1 MLSLER
7 VSSMG
12 RCNKSIVFVVMC
24 VGFCPF
30 GLSTASA
37 QESTNGNYRRPTEL
51 EAVDPEIR
59 SLLDKNPFTCEQ
71 FNIDDAIARVQKALN
86 IADSR
91 GLIGDRALAETI
103 LASAYIGQAEM
114 ELAFTTFQKAL
125 QDASEA
131 KNVVLEA
138 DILTSLASEAQLK
151 GNVPQAIELTSRAL
165 RISEKSGSLYEKAR
179 ALGELGRMKL
189 LLGNVDEAIQSID
202 EALKIDTLN
211 GYRFQALH
219 LVYRGY
225 YLGVTQKPDQA
236 IDSLAQAK
244 TKALVVRDAYSFIM
258 AENSYAFGL
267 VKKGRADEAITE
279 LMLIKQGDFQ
289 KFIQDS
295 KEQACLASAL
305 QLPVLHLTLLEGL
318 TNVLEAAN
326 QKERELEIW
335 QEAYSFSHDHG
346 IVFGE
351 AEAAQKAA
359 DLNNQLKKTDDALKY
374 YAVAAELYHKLQ
386 NEPLLAQVQVSLSLL
401 LIQVGRGK
409 EAIPLEQD
417 VASYAKRHS
426 LRLSEFL
433 AYGVLA
439 EIYQPSGNLELAREE
454 LEKALSLVQP
464 GPFDGEIDNHLVLE
478 DYTRLSDIYRAL
490 KIPTKELLATEKA
503 FVTARALKDEKAQ
516 QYIVTY
522 LDQRLSELR
531 VRELAGDPQKD
542 AQPTQA
548 LLYSYILLIRDGA
561 PSKPQDDDSNWNR
574 VLTLPFQIAQ
584 KPGGAP
590 ALVELLGQIESLVR
604 FEKLPILN
612 ALERYYIASGS
623 DPVLAEK
630 YVLQAEELLKDVK
643 VDMTAVRVECSC
655 VLAIAYSRQGK
666 TSLANDKIAECLSL
680 SNKTNDKQSVAYAE
694 AANAMVQLQ
703 NGNIAA
709 ARGSLEK
716 LIAKAPEEAELHV
729 ELATS
734 LASAKLYDDANS
746 QLDLAIAKFTSAG
759 DKKTAARA
767 YTRVSIALN
776 ADSSERAQKLQLR
789 YLNSARQLFH
799 DLQAQ
804 AEEAETLVGLGD
816 YWLRLIQ
823 TRRALDNYEKAYNL
837 AQKAGNHDVVAEAL
851 LGLGNAY
858 QAERDFTRASE
869 FHAKAA
875 ATYHQLK
882 NDTRETI
889 SLRNLAHD
897 YFELGETDRALSS
910 FLEAKRAAKN
920 SPALNK
926 YFVDYGLGDFYRSQG
941 QFERALASFKEA
953 IDITSGDGDLE
964 HCAYSHLAVAS
975 LNTVIGG
982 WDDAT
987 SESELALSLFQKI
1000 GNKEGQ
1006 AACWALLTGVYSD
1019 RSSSLKNFEKAQECY
1034 RKAREFGYG
1043 KILELDLMEIHLQT
1057 GKYSEAAR
1065 IASESIQ
1072 DCLKARDTDCQAHGL
1087 LSLSEAKRLNGELR
1101 ASRSAL
1107 NEARPLASK
1116 SQEIYLRGRL
1126 LYAEARLLTSEGK
1139 LEEAQASYKQLITLI
1154 EAVKGKLDARE
1165 QKSLSENYGYI
1176 YDELVALLYSMSK
1189 RDSHDQLRLASESFE
1204 YAEINKAR
1212 QFAESWGRTFV
1223 NQMQRSLPPS
1233 VQETERS
1240 LFSKRDRILS
1250 ELNVS
1255 AVSGELSK
1263 KNQKDSTEGELAAV
1277 QKDIA
1282 SFLQE
1287 LRRKSPQYAAVAYP
1301 EPIQISELSLGKGET
1316 LVEFKMTDDST
1327 FVWIVQ
1333 NRSGKNELVFFY
1345 KVPQTR
1351 TWFFDRISLL
1361 RRGLNSGHP
1370 EAIDWKVSED
1380 IFVALFPGAA
1390 SSTVAEAQEI
1400 IFIPDDVLF
1409 ALPFELFS
1417 PHASK
1422 GDFVFLRKPSTYY
1435 PSAVS
1440 LRLSRTANHP
1450 SKWQEGFLGLADPI
1464 TSPEDDRFEAAKAIV
1479 PTSAQSP
1486 VRNGD
1491 SREDQVTSSLM
1502 PERLK
1507 SRGFSFDRLPGT
1519 AIEVRNIAA
1528 LLRKMNEKVE
1538 VRVGIDATKNEL
1550 LDTDLSKF
1558 RFLHFATHGVL
1569 PVDTN
1574 VREPA
1579 LVLSFDGVAPSHMFL
1594 SMSEIL
1600 GLKLQSESVVLSAC
1614 NTGSGSISKAE
1625 GVMSLGRAFL
1635 AAGSSSV
1642 TVSLWQV
1649 SDESTAVLMEEYY
1662 RGLLSGKKKSVA
1674 LADART
1680 AIVAKGFKDPFF
1692 WAPFIVIGE

>member
-1 MLSLER
+1 MRRKTQSVSVQVICLWCFLSLFTPLT
-7 VSSMG
+7 S
-12 RCNKSIVFVVMC
+12 
-24 VGFCPF
+24 P
-30 GLSTASA
+30 A
-37 QESTNGNYRRPTEL
+37 QDKPRSDVWKPPEL
-51 EAVDPEIR
+51 EAVDSDIR
-59 SLLDKNPFTCEQ
+59 DLLDKNPANCEQ
-71 FNIDDAIARVQKALN
+71 FNVDDVIARAQKALK

-91 GLIGDRALAETI
+91 GLIGDRALAEAI

-131 KNVVLEA
+131 KNEVLEA

-165 RISEKSGSLYEKAR
+165 RISEKSGSLYEKSR

-189 LLGNVDEAIQSID
+189 LLGKTDEAVQSID
-202 EALKIDTLN
+202 EALKIDNLN

-225 YLGVTQKPDQA
+225 YLGLTDKRDQA
-236 IDSLAQAK
+236 IDSLSQAK
-244 TKALVVRDAYSFIM
+244 TKALAVRDAYSFIM

-267 VKKGRADEAITE
+267 VQKGRADEAIAE
-279 LMLIKQGDFQ
+279 LILIKQGDLQ

-295 KEQACLASAL
+295 KEQACFASAL
-305 QLPVLHLTLLEGL
+305 QLPVLHLSLLEGL

-326 QKERELEIW
+326 QKEKELEIW

-351 AEAAQKAA
+351 AESAQKTA
-359 DLNNQLKKTDDALKY
+359 DLNNQLKKPDDALKY
-374 YAVAAELYHKLQ
+374 YAIAAELYHKLQ
-386 NEPLLAQVQVSLSLL
+386 NEPLLAQVQISQSLL
-401 LIQVGRGK
+401 LIKVGRGK

-426 LRLSEFL
+426 LRLPEFL

-439 EIYQPSGNLELAREE
+439 EIYQPGGDLEAARDV

-464 GPFDGEIDNHLVLE
+464 GPFDAEMDNHLVLG
-478 DYTRLSDIYRAL
+478 DYSRLSDIYRAL
-490 KIPTKELLATEKA
+490 KIPAKELITTEKA
-503 FVTARALKDEKAQ
+503 FVTATTLKDEKAQ

-531 VRELAGDPQKD
+531 IRELAGDSQMD
-542 AQPTQA
+542 TQLIQS
-548 LLYSYILLIRDGA
+548 LLYSYILLIRDGV
-561 PSKPQDDDSNWNR
+561 PSKPQDDSSNWNR

-584 KPGGAP
+584 KPGGAA
-590 ALVELLGQIESLVR
+590 ALVELLGEIESLVR
-604 FEKLPILN
+604 IEKLPILN
-612 ALERYYIASGS
+612 ALERYYIASGA
-623 DPVLAEK
+623 DPALAEK

-643 VDMTAVRVECSC
+643 GDMTAIRVECSC

-680 SNKTNDKQSVAYAE
+680 SNKTNDKQSIVYAE

-709 ARGSLEK
+709 AQGSLEK

-729 ELATS
+729 ELAMS
-734 LASAKLYDDANS
+734 LASAKLYDEAS
-746 QLDLAIAKFTSAG
+746 LQLDYAIARFTSAG
-759 DKKTAARA
+759 DKKTAAGA

-776 ADSSERAQKLQLR
+776 SDSSEKAQKLQLR

-799 DLQAQ
+799 DIQAQ
-804 AEEAETLVGLGD
+804 AEEAEALVTLGD
-816 YWLRLIQ
+816 YWLRLNQ
-823 TRRALDNYEKAYNL
+823 TRPALDNYEKAHNL
-837 AQKAGNHDVVAEAL
+837 GQKAGNRDVVAEAL

-858 QAERDFTRASE
+858 QAEKDFTRASE

-889 SLRNLAHD
+889 SLRNLARD

-920 SPALNK
+920 ASALNK
-926 YFVDYGLGDFYRSQG
+926 YFVDYGLGNFYRSQG
-941 QFERALASFKEA
+941 QFERALALFKEA
-953 IDITSGDGDLE
+953 IDITSGDGDFE
-964 HCAYSHLAVAS
+964 HCAYSHLAVAA
-975 LNTVIGG
+975 LNTEIGG
-982 WDDAT
+982 WDDAI
-987 SESELALSLFQKI
+987 SESELALSLFQKS

-1072 DCLKARDTDCQAHGL
+1072 DCLKARDTNCQAHGL

-1107 NEARPLASK
+1107 NEARPLVSK
-1116 SQEIYLRGRL
+1116 SQELYLRGRL

-1139 LEEAQASYKQLITLI
+1139 LDEALASYKQLITLI

-1189 RDSHDQLRLASESFE
+1189 RDSNDRLRHASESFE

-1223 NQMQRSLPPS
+1223 NQMQRSLPAN

-1240 LFSKRDRILS
+1240 LFSTRDRILS
-1250 ELNVS
+1250 GLNVS

-1263 KNQKDSTEGELAAV
+1263 KSQKDSTEAKLAVV

-1282 SFLQE
+1282 SFLEE

-1301 EPIQISELSLGKGET
+1301 EPIQISELPLGKGET
-1316 LVEFKMTDDST
+1316 LVEFKMTDDAT
-1327 FVWIVQ
+1327 FAWVVQ
-1333 NRSGKNELVFFY
+1333 NRSGTNKLVSFY
-1345 KVPQTR
+1345 KVPRTR
-1351 TWFFDRISLL
+1351 TWFLDRISLL
-1361 RRGLNSGHP
+1361 RKGLNSGHP

-1380 IFVALFPGAA
+1380 IFAALFPGEA
-1390 SSTVAEAQEI
+1390 STTVAKAQNI

-1422 GDFVFLRKPSTYY
+1422 GDFVFLRKASTYY

-1440 LRLSRTANHP
+1440 LRLGRTANHP

-1486 VRNGD
+1486 VRNGE
-1491 SREDQVTSSLM
+1491 SREDQVAPGPM

-1507 SRGFSFDRLPGT
+1507 SRGFSFERLPGT

-1528 LLRKMNEKVE
+1528 LLQKANEKVE
-1538 VRVGIDATKNEL
+1538 VRVGVDATKNEL

-1574 VREPA
+1574 VKEPA
-1579 LVLSFDGVAPSHMFL
+1579 LVLSFDGVEPSHMFL

-1614 NTGSGSISKAE
+1614 NTGSGSISRAE

-1649 SDESTAVLMEEYY
+1649 SDESTALLMEEYY
-1662 RGLLSGKKKSVA
+1662 RNFLGGKKKSVA
-1674 LADART
+1674 LAEARY
-1680 AIVAKGFKDPFF
+1680 AVVAKGFKDPFF
-1692 WAPFIVIGE
+1692 WAPFISIGE